1 MFDAPRKA
9 AVAAVLLAI
18 AGSTVLMPTQAHARA
33 ECLYKGF
40 SPFKNK
46 FINTVE
52 GHATAAKKSWAC
64 NRARNKCHDKLRYDW
79 KIGINKDVRC
89 QRMR

>member
-1 MFDAPRKA
+1 MQSKPKKA
-9 AVAAVLLAI
+9 AALAVLLAL
-18 AGSTVLMPTQAHARA
+18 AGGSSLLPTTAHARA

-64 NRARNKCHDKLRYDW
+64 NRARNKCLDKLRYDW

-89 QRMR
+89 QRMH